1 MKKQIKSLLCGLC
14 AAALAL
20 GCAGCGGSVGPE
32 VPAKVTD
39 ITVWTYYNGDQ
50 LESFT
55 SLVNQFNET
64 VGAQKGIKVS
74 TESQGSVNDLE
85 TSVMDSALRSRWARA
100 ICLSPGRPTIC
111 RRSLPAA

>member
-20 GCAGCGGSVGPE
+20 GCGGCSGSAGSE

-50 LESFT
+50 LESFN

-64 VGAQKGIKVS
+64 VGAQKASRCPPRVRAAS
-74 TESQGSVNDLE
+74 TI
-85 TSVMDSALRSRWARA
+85 WK
-100 ICLSPGRPTIC
+100 
-111 RRSLPAA
+111 PA

>member
-39 ITVWTYYNGDQ
+39 IMVWTY
-50 LESFT
+50 
-55 SLVNQFNET
+55 
-64 VGAQKGIKVS
+64 
-74 TESQGSVNDLE
+74 
-85 TSVMDSALRSRWARA
+85 
-100 ICLSPGRPTIC
+100 
-111 RRSLPAA
+111 

>member
-20 GCAGCGGSVGPE
+20 GCGGCSGSAGSE

-50 LESFT
+50 LESFN
-55 SLVNQFNET
+55 S
-64 VGAQKGIKVS
+64 ISS
-74 TESQGSVNDLE
+74 TRPSVPKR
-85 TSVMDSALRSRWARA
+85 ASRCPPRVRA
-100 ICLSPGRPTIC
+100 ASTIWK
-111 RRSLPAA
+111 PA

>member
-20 GCAGCGGSVGPE
+20 GCAGCGGSAGPE

-50 LESFT
+50 LESFN

-74 TESQGSVNDLE
+74 TESQGKIG
-85 TSVMDSALRSRWARA
+85 RA
-100 ICLSPGRPTIC
+100 HV
-111 RRSLPAA
+111 